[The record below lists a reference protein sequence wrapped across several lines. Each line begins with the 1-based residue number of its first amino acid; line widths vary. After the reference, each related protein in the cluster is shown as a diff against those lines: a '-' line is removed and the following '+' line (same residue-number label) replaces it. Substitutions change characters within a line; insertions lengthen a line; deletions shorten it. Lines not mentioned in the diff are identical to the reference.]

1 MKDCLNKKRYVDNN
15 IFMVE
20 ILGMTNYCNLRCEYC
35 DWEKKPYVPFNQTKM
50 RNVKRNLQNTYS
62 FIKMHFPKAQM
73 VEYSGGEPFFYP
85 EVVMEFLTVFHDYWV
100 RIITN
105 GTLVKEEHLDK
116 LQAHGKAYLAISLD
130 GSTVSANKSRGITD
144 KQFRKVLWTIDN
156 CLKRNIP
163 VMLLCTLNED
173 NVDEFL
179 PYADFIYNRW
189 GEYIDSG
196 LLVLPAHVLSSYAVK
211 HRSASA
217 LQRKEF
223 RHAIQNSAN
232 PLITKIR
239 EHYNEIF
246 STDIRQCTIY
256 KWTASMHFIDDEI
269 AGDGIFTSFRCGM
282 RGIGQIGRF
291 NVNDEIIKDTYSKV
305 MMEALKQN
313 FASFKCNCTVDW
325 DVIDKILSG
334 VIDIETAGKWF
345 KPFNDPNIKSW
356 TIDHMGSFQMAYT
369 RGGNLTEPEIRKRTI

>member
-1 MKDCLNKKRYVDNN
+1 MKDYLNPKTYVDDN
-15 IFMVE
+15 IFLVE

-35 DWEKKPYVPFNQTKM
+35 DWEKKPYVPFTQMEMN
-50 RNVKRNLQNTYS
+50 NVKRNLKNAQS

-73 VEYSGGEPFFYP
+73 IEYSGGEPFFYP
-85 EVVMEFLTVFHDYWV
+85 EVVMELLKVFRDYWIRV
-100 RIITN
+100 ITN

-130 GSTVSANKSRGITD
+130 GATVSANNSRGLTSKQLD
-144 KQFRKVLWTIDN
+144 KVFWTIDN
-156 CLKRNIP
+156 CLKREIP

-179 PYADFIYNRW
+179 SYTDFLYNRW
-189 GEYIDSG
+189 EEYIDSG
-196 LLVLPAHVLSSYAVK
+196 LLVLPAHVLSSYAIK

-217 LQRKEF
+217 SQKEEF
-223 RHAIQNSAN
+223 RYAIQKSTN
-232 PLITKIR
+232 PLIARIR
-239 EHYNEIF
+239 KHYDEIF

-256 KWTASMHFIDDEI
+256 KWSASMHFIDDEI

-282 RGIGQIGRF
+282 RGVGKIGCF
-291 NVNDEIIKDTYSKV
+291 NVNDEIINDTYSNI
-305 MMEALKQN
+305 MREALKQN

-334 VIDIETAGKWF
+334 VIDIETGENWF
-345 KPFNDPNIKSW
+345 KPFKDPSIQHWIMDNKNYLQI
-356 TIDHMGSFQMAYT
+356 AYT
-369 RGGNLTEPEIRKRTI
+369 RGGNLKTPELRKRSN